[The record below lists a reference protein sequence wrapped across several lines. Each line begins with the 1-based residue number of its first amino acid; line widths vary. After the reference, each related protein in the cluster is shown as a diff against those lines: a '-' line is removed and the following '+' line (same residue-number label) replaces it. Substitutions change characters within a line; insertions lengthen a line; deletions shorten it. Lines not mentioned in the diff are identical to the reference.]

1 MRPVT
6 AGVKEIFMKK
16 RMIFLLALCIAA
28 VICCGCSQGG
38 DEADDDESLPVVVV
52 GSDEYEPFNYVDE
65 NGDFAG
71 IDVEL
76 AQEAFSRMGYRPVF
90 KRIVWEDKNKY
101 LDDEEV
107 DCLWGS
113 FTMTDR
119 EGEYEWAGPY
129 MYSRQ
134 IVVVRADSD
143 IYDLAD
149 LEGKRVAVQATSK
162 PESVFLNMT
171 DPRIPRV
178 GALYSFSTMDEIY
191 SCLRKRYADAIAGHE
206 GALSSF
212 MNTSPGNYRMLDES
226 LYTSELGVAFKNG
239 RHGSMAARLTEILD
253 DMKHDGTT
261 ARIVEK
267 YGLDGDYALK
277 GQAGADD

>member
-1 MRPVT
+1 MT
-6 AGVKEIFMKK
+6 AEMKEIFMKK
-16 RMIFLLALCIAA
+16 SAIFLLALCIAS
-28 VICCGCSQGG
+28 VICCGCSKAGG
-38 DEADDDESLPVVVV
+38 DADDEKSTPAVVV

-76 AQEAFSRMGYRPVF
+76 AQEAFGRMGYRPVF
-90 KRIVWEDKNKY
+90 KNIVWEDKNRY
-101 LDDEEV
+101 LEDEEV

-134 IVVVRADSD
+134 IVVVHADSD
-143 IYDLAD
+143 IYELAD

-162 PESVFLNMT
+162 PESVFLNT
-171 DPRIPRV
+171 ADARIPHI

-212 MNTSPGNYRMLDES
+212 MKTSPGTYRILDES

-239 RHGSMAARLTEILD
+239 RHSSMSARLTEILD
-253 DMKHDGTT
+253 DMKRDGTT
-261 ARIVEK
+261 ERIIKK
-267 YGLDGDYALK
+267 YGLDSDYALK